1 MLFRIFI
8 AVLFALECGLVTY
21 YLRQIKKGVNGKTL
35 LLKIFCSAVFIIT
48 GLVCAAGAGNFR
60 TLYATLMLA
69 GFFCSLIGDGMLHL
83 NPKTPQ
89 IILGGVGFLAAHVL
103 YIIAFI
109 KTEAALTGG
118 AEIISARDIFAIAG
132 VYVLAVILYFSF
144 RLKAGKL
151 LVPVMIYA
159 LALSFMFSK
168 AFDMGY
174 ALIESGTAAG
184 IIPIAGALLFV
195 FSDFMLGIG
204 FLGKPAYNKQVLNI
218 SSYYTAQM
226 LLALSI
232 FFIK

>member
-1 MLFRIFI
+1 MNGIII
-8 AVLFALECGLVTY
+8 AVLFVLECGLVTY
-21 YLRQIKKGVNGKTL
+21 YLRQIKKGVNVKTL
-35 LLKIFCSAVFIIT
+35 LLKISCSAVFIIT
-48 GLVCAAGAGNFR
+48 GIVCAAGAGNFH

-118 AEIISARDIFAIAG
+118 AEIISARDVFAIAG

-184 IIPIAGALLFV
+184 IIPVAGALLFV